1 MHQQLSESYWWK
13 LFTEGRFC
21 LACEKHLW
29 ALAVVLT
36 IGMGQYGCTSLP
48 PNSRTAAIHD
58 VRIDE
63 GLSADNLL
71 VQPGDEIRFINL
83 RKEAAQVEIPNL
95 KAENLAC
102 EREFSNWMG
111 SVGEIVVLKT
121 KKSASLCFNKPMV
134 VNYIVRVETAIA
146 GSMKALK
153 GVVTVGTPSP
163 LRAHG

>member
-1 MHQQLSESYWWK
+1 MI
-13 LFTEGRFC
+13 
-21 LACEKHLW
+21 CERRLW

-36 IGMGQYGCTSLP
+36 IGVGQFGCTSLP

-58 VRIDE
+58 VRINE
-63 GLSADNLL
+63 ALSADNIM
-71 VQPGDEIRFINL
+71 VQPGDEVRFINL
-83 RKEAAQVEIPNL
+83 RKDVAQVEIPNL
-95 KAENLAC
+95 KAEDLAC

-121 KKSASLCFNKPMV
+121 NKSASLCFKKPIV

-153 GVVTVGTPSP
+153 GVVRVEAPS
-163 LRAHG
+163 AQ